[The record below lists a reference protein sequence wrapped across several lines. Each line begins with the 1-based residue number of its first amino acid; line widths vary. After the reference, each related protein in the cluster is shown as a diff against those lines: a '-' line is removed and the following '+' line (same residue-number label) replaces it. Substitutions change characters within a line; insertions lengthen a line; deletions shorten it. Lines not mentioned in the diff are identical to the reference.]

1 MQLSQRGHP
10 TYSWDES
17 GFSNWIKMTEY
28 RVLSSEDAT
37 KHDVDIFAELVR
49 SGGAVDEYFVRQG
62 VNRPGAKL
70 IFAESD
76 GQAIGVAAL
85 KIPSDQYRSGLE
97 SGVKAGQ
104 PLLHEDYPYE
114 LGYVSVSPDHG
125 KRGIGRKL
133 VEIALELAEGKGIF
147 ATTSNPAMKDGIL
160 QQVGFFQVGNV
171 WKNGKNETLHLLVR
185 SAQKK

>member
-1 MQLSQRGHP
+1 
-10 TYSWDES
+10 
-17 GFSNWIKMTEY
+17 MTEY
-28 RVLSSEDAT
+28 RILSSEDAT
-37 KHDVDIFAELVR
+37 KRDVDIVVELVR

-62 VNRPGAKL
+62 VDRPGAQI

-76 GQAIGVAAL
+76 GHAIGVAAL
-85 KIPSDQYRSGLE
+85 KIPSDRYRSGLE
-97 SGVKAGQ
+97 SRVKAGH
-104 PLLHEDYPYE
+104 PLPYEDYPYE

-133 VEIALELAEGKGIF
+133 VDTVLELAAGKGIF

-160 QQVGFFQVGNV
+160 QKIGFLQVGNV
-171 WKNGKNETLHLLVR
+171 WKNDKNDTLHLLVR